1 MTIREA
7 LSLLRKE
14 LSVPL
19 GCFAQPQSEEILQFI
34 FNCSRS
40 ELFLSSD
47 RSLTEFQK
55 DQLSLILKRRLNGE
69 PLAYI
74 LGKTFFYSR
83 EFIVTRSTLIPRPDT
98 EVLVEQVLLNEKQD
112 KACFVDIGIG
122 SGIIST
128 VLTEERPQWRA
139 LGIDISFDTLKV
151 AKQNITKA
159 VQLLCSDLL
168 SALKSSK
175 FDFLVSNPPYISG
188 DEMNVLDP
196 EVKDY
201 EPHLALYGG
210 NDGLYFYRKLAF
222 DAGNVLK
229 KNGRL
234 YCEIGYNQQDSVMEV
249 FRDAGVWEDLNIT
262 RDLSGHPRVLRA
274 VLRKDRLKQ

>member
-7 LSLLRKE
+7 LSLLRRE
-14 LSVPL
+14 LSAPL

-34 FNCSRS
+34 LNCSRS

-47 RSLTEFQK
+47 RLLNEFQK
-55 DQLSLILKRRLNGE
+55 DQLSNILERRLKGE

-83 EFIVTRSTLIPRPDT
+83 EFKVSRSTLIPRPDT
-98 EVLVEQVLLNEKQD
+98 EVLVEQVLLNEKQE

-122 SGIIST
+122 SGIISSI
-128 VLTEERPQWRA
+128 LTEERPQWRA
-139 LGIDISFDTLKV
+139 LGIDISFDSLTV
-151 AKQNITKA
+151 AKQNIKTT
-159 VQLLCSDLL
+159 VHLLCSDLL
-168 SALKSSK
+168 SALKPSE

-196 EVKDY
+196 EVKDF

-210 NDGLYFYRKLAF
+210 EDGLYFYRKLAS
-222 DAGNVLK
+222 DAGKVLK

-234 YCEIGYNQQDSVMEV
+234 YCEIGYNQQDQVLNIFS
-249 FRDAGVWEDLNIT
+249 DAGWEDLSIT
-262 RDLSGHPRVLRA
+262 KDLSGHPRVMRA
-274 VLRKDRLKQ
+274 VLCKDRLTQ

>member
-34 FNCSRS
+34 LNCSRS
-40 ELFLSSD
+40 ELFLSSN
-47 RSLTEFQK
+47 RLLNEFQK
-55 DQLSLILKRRLNGE
+55 DQLSHILKRRLKGE

-83 EFIVTRSTLIPRPDT
+83 EFKVTRSTLIPRPDT
-98 EVLVEQVLLNEKQD
+98 EVLVEQVLLKEKQE

-122 SGIIST
+122 SGIISS

-139 LGIDISFDTLKV
+139 LGIDISFDSLKV
-151 AKQNITKA
+151 AKQNITTTVK
-159 VQLLCSDLL
+159 LLCSDLL
-168 SALKSSK
+168 SALKSSE

-188 DEMNVLDP
+188 AEMNVLDP
-196 EVKDY
+196 EVKDF

-210 NDGLYFYRKLAF
+210 EDGLYFYRKLAS
-222 DAGNVLK
+222 DAGKVLK

-234 YCEIGYNQQDSVMEV
+234 YCEIGYNQQDPVMKV
-249 FRDAGVWEDLNIT
+249 FRDAGWEDLDIT
-262 RDLSGHPRVLRA
+262 KDLSGHPRVLRA
-274 VLRKDRLKQ
+274 VLYKNRQTQ